1 MDKLIYTAM
10 SGAKSTMA
18 QQASVANNLA
28 NVSTTGFRAE
38 LNTLRAVP
46 VVSQALPTRAF
57 SVDASVGND
66 FTSGP
71 LEHTGSEL
79 DVAVNGKGWL
89 AVTLPDG
96 KEAYTRSGSLKI
108 DENGILRTQGGL
120 EVAGDGG
127 QIAIPPDNA
136 VEIASDGTITA
147 VPLTGARNAANTVGR
162 LKLVNP
168 PEDQLVRGGDGLFRL
183 KSGEPADVD
192 EGVRVGSGYLEG
204 SNVNM
209 VEQMVTMI
217 SLSRNYELH
226 IRMLQSAQEND
237 KAATQVLTMS

>member
-38 LNTLRAVP
+38 LNSLRAVP

-136 VEIASDGTITA
+136 IEIASDGTITA
-147 VPLTGARNAANTVGR
+147 VPLTGARNSANTVGR